1 MCFIFIFFL
10 AYVKPSENAYVLFC
24 HPFLFCPSLC
34 LHAMGLSD
42 DELPS
47 NGSTSD
53 SDAKTLVSKRT
64 NTSKSSTHRAKTQK
78 KVKKDAKPK
87 AKSKAV
93 DEDKRC
99 TILRCH
105 LKRKAKAVYCIN
117 HARDVAA
124 MKYQAEKQGES
135 GFFDELATD
144 ATKLSEALEE
154 FDRVNPKGR
163 WRKGL
168 IDWTQFKKSF
178 THTNSITQRRGEE
191 EWTWPDYH
199 DDKEGMGWDVDRI
212 KKSWQ
217 KLLESEYERNGD
229 GYHATIWIPL
239 RRQRMR
245 DETRAIT
252 NEVEQGS
259 KAVKM

>member
-1 MCFIFIFFL
+1 MCFTFIFFL

-135 GFFDELATD
+135 GLFDELATD

-178 THTNSITQRRGEE
+178 THTPIPSHSDVEKKNGHGQITMMTRKGWAGMWIESRSRG
-191 EWTWPDYH
+191 
-199 DDKEGMGWDVDRI
+199 
-212 KKSWQ
+212 
-217 KLLESEYERNGD
+217 RNCWRVSMKGTVMVIMLPS
-229 GYHATIWIPL
+229 GFHCVVNA
-239 RRQRMR
+239 
-245 DETRAIT
+245 
-252 NEVEQGS
+252 
-259 KAVKM
+259 